1 LGLYKDVF
9 MEIIPGVHQIE
20 GVTGSNVVLIVDSE
34 MTLVDT
40 GIAGNGEAIV
50 SYIESIGKKPS
61 DLKRILLTHFHYDHS
76 GSAQELHEATGARI
90 VTHRAE
96 TEVSM
101 TGKMLLRKG
110 NEGQDP
116 PTWYKWVRGFGR
128 KRILRTE
135 YPDTEVHDVVEQGD
149 TLPAL
154 GGIKIVHAPG
164 HTPGSICPFLESPS
178 VLFLGDSVLNNID
191 RLSRPLTWDAKN
203 RSQLDVSLRS
213 LRDLEAET
221 ACFGHGPALK
231 TDVMTRIQKLTARP
245 YDVPTWRIVMKNW
258 KTLVRFQESTR
269 RPGNWQGGPR

>member
-1 LGLYKDVF
+1 
-9 MEIIPGVHQIE
+9 MEIIPGVHKIDN
-20 GVTGSNVVLIVDSE
+20 VTGSNVVLIVDTE

-40 GIAGNGEAIV
+40 GIAGNGEVIQ
-50 SYIESIGKKPS
+50 SYIKGIGRDPL

-90 VTHRAE
+90 VTHRSE
-96 TEVSM
+96 TESSVS
-101 TGKMLLRKG
+101 GKTLLRKG

-116 PTWYKWVRGFGR
+116 PTWYKWVRGFGS
-128 KRILRTE
+128 KRVVSGT
-135 YPDTEVHDVVEQGD
+135 YPDTEVHDIVEQGD

-154 GGIKIVHAPG
+154 GGIKIMHTPG

-213 LRDLEAET
+213 LRDLEADT
-221 ACFGHGPALK
+221 ACFGHGPVLDV
-231 TDVMTRIQKLTARP
+231 DVMTRIRNMTNRP
-245 YDVPTWRIVMKNW
+245 YNVPTWRIVMRNW
-258 KTLVRFQESTR
+258 RTLVRFQESTR